1 METPKPIPSQLLRD
15 ENEVQNIFE
24 FFKYKIEE
32 RENKNKYGGIMSKG
46 MCTTV
51 VANRARLALP
61 TDIVQY
67 IEKSLTKK
75 EMEKNRV
82 GRKKN
87 RFTKRSETVKS
98 NQAVTYL
105 PELFE
110 KDLNNI
116 SVKDVSPAVIETNY
130 KHLSFDLNVP
140 IGFVPKLNY
149 HCSECDEKYESE
161 LLLNHH
167 FKIAHGK
174 VKLFKCKL
182 CCKKFQIEQNL
193 QRHVA
198 LYHGKQTLYDGV
210 TIKPDPETKYESI
223 SFDLND
229 PKPKLKYQYLQLTN
243 VLESPSNFV
252 HHFKNVHEETKLF
265 ICKFCEKGFER
276 EPNLKNHVSLKHTEE
291 KTEVSILSSGFSCS
305 MCNCNYLKEDSLKRH
320 ILWCRKSHRPVV
332 PGDAGGA
339 MEPPNF
345 GISVNPISTKGG
357 RLCPPNYTG
366 TPEFIDPPMALN
378 HA

>member
-1 METPKPIPSQLLRD
+1 
-15 ENEVQNIFE
+15 
-24 FFKYKIEE
+24 
-32 RENKNKYGGIMSKG
+32 MSKG
-46 MCTTV
+46 ICTTL

-105 PELFE
+105 PDLFE

-116 SVKDVSPAVIETNY
+116 SVKNVSPAVIETNY
-130 KHLSFDLNVP
+130 KHSSFDLNLP
-140 IGFVPKLNY
+140 IGVVPKLNY

-161 LLLNHH
+161 LLSNHH
-167 FKIAHGK
+167 FKIAHGNL
-174 VKLFKCKL
+174 KLFKCKL

-198 LYHGKQTLYDGV
+198 LYHGKHFFAEEKQNLNYGV
-210 TIKPDPETKYESI
+210 TIKPNLETKYESI
-223 SFDLND
+223 TFDLND
-229 PKPKLKYQYLQLTN
+229 PKPKLKYQYLQCDN
-243 VLESPSNFV
+243 VFESPSNLV
-252 HHFKNVHEETKLF
+252 HHFKNAHEETKLF
-265 ICKFCEKGFER
+265 VCKFCEKGFER

-305 MCNCNYLKEDSLKRH
+305 MCNCSYLKEDSLKRH
-320 ILWCRKSHRPVV
+320 IPWCRK
-332 PGDAGGA
+332 
-339 MEPPNF
+339 
-345 GISVNPISTKGG
+345 T
-357 RLCPPNYTG
+357 
-366 TPEFIDPPMALN
+366 

>member
-1 METPKPIPSQLLRD
+1 METPKPILSQLLRD
-15 ENEVQNIFE
+15 KNEVQNIFE
-24 FFKYKIEE
+24 FFKYKIKE
-32 RENKNKYGGIMSKG
+32 RKKKKKYGGFMSKG

-75 EMEKNRV
+75 EMEKNKV

-105 PELFE
+105 PDLFE
-110 KDLNNI
+110 KDSNNI
-116 SVKDVSPAVIETNY
+116 SVRNVSPAVTETNY
-130 KHLSFDLNVP
+130 RHLSFDLNVP
-140 IGFVPKLNY
+140 IGIVPKLRY
-149 HCSECDEKYESE
+149 DCSECDKKYESE

-198 LYHGKQTLYDGV
+198 LCHGKHFFAEEKQNLNDGV
-210 TIKPDPETKYESI
+210 TIKSNPETKYESI
-223 SFDLND
+223 TFDLND
-229 PKPKLKYQYLQLTN
+229 PKPKLKYQYSQCTN
-243 VLESPSNFV
+243 VFESPSNLV

-276 EPNLKNHVSLKHTEE
+276 ESNLKNHVSLIHTEE
-291 KTEVSILSSGFSCS
+291 KTEVSILASGFSCS
-305 MCNCNYLKEDSLKRH
+305 KCNCNFLKEDSLKRH
-320 ILWCRKSHRPVV
+320 IPWCRK
-332 PGDAGGA
+332 
-339 MEPPNF
+339 
-345 GISVNPISTKGG
+345 
-357 RLCPPNYTG
+357 
-366 TPEFIDPPMALN
+366 N